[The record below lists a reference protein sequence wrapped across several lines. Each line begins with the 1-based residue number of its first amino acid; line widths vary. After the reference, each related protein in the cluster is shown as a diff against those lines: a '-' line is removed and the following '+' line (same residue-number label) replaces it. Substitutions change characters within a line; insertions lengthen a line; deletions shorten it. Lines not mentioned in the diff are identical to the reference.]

1 MAKTI
6 NRRDF
11 IKTTA
16 VAGTATT
23 IMPGSLLASPSP
35 KRVKLGVIGTGL
47 RGQWVLSLAAKYPE
61 VDIPAICDIDE
72 TMLASALKILKD
84 AGKPKPRV
92 YRRGEEDFRRMLSTE
107 DLEGVYIATPWRW
120 HHPMAVTAMKN
131 GMQVGTEVPAA
142 LSVEECWDLVKTSQQ
157 TGMNCMIMENVCYR
171 RDVMAIL
178 NMVQQGLFG
187 ELLHCQG
194 GYQHDLRHVKFN
206 NGKQAYGGGVEFGDK
221 GFSEARW
228 RTQHSV
234 DRNGDLYPTHG
245 LGPIS
250 PMLGINRGNRMLHLT
265 STASQARGLHKYIVE
280 KGGPDHPNAEIEFK
294 CGDIVTTVIQCAKGQ
309 SIVLNHDTNNPRPY
323 SLNFRVQGTQGIWQ
337 KEARSLYIEG
347 LSHQP
352 HRWEDEA
359 SYLEEYD
366 HPLWQRFEENAVGA
380 GHGGMDYFI
389 VRAMIETFKGMP
401 PVIDVYDAVSMSV
414 VSALSEQSI
423 AQGSAPIEIPDF
435 TQGQWQT
442 NRPIFGLNA
451 QL

>member
-1 MAKTI
+1 
-6 NRRDF
+6 
-11 IKTTA
+11 
-16 VAGTATT
+16 
-23 IMPGSLLASPSP
+23 MPGSLLASPSP

-206 NGKQAYGGGVEFGDK
+206 NAVTKDSQKHAGELNTLLIETATSTQLMVWDRSAPCWVLI
-221 GFSEARW
+221 EAIACC
-228 RTQHSV
+228 
-234 DRNGDLYPTHG
+234 
-245 LGPIS
+245 IS
-250 PMLGINRGNRMLHLT
+250 PLPRARLAGCT
-265 STASQARGLHKYIVE
+265 SILSKKAVPITLMRKS
-280 KGGPDHPNAEIEFK
+280 NSSAE
-294 CGDIVTTVIQCAKGQ
+294 T
-309 SIVLNHDTNNPRPY
+309 S
-323 SLNFRVQGTQGIWQ
+323 SLR
-337 KEARSLYIEG
+337 
-347 LSHQP
+347 
-352 HRWEDEA
+352 
-359 SYLEEYD
+359 
-366 HPLWQRFEENAVGA
+366 
-380 GHGGMDYFI
+380 
-389 VRAMIETFKGMP
+389 
-401 PVIDVYDAVSMSV
+401 
-414 VSALSEQSI
+414 
-423 AQGSAPIEIPDF
+423 
-435 TQGQWQT
+435 
-442 NRPIFGLNA
+442 
-451 QL
+451 

>member
-178 NMVQQGLFG
+178 NMVQ
-187 ELLHCQG
+187 
-194 GYQHDLRHVKFN
+194 
-206 NGKQAYGGGVEFGDK
+206 
-221 GFSEARW
+221 
-228 RTQHSV
+228 
-234 DRNGDLYPTHG
+234 P
-245 LGPIS
+245 GPIRRTATL
-250 PMLGINRGNRMLHLT
+250 PGRL
-265 STASQARGLHKYIVE
+265 STRPASRK
-280 KGGPDHPNAEIEFK
+280 
-294 CGDIVTTVIQCAKGQ
+294 IQ
-309 SIVLNHDTNNPRPY
+309 
-323 SLNFRVQGTQGIWQ
+323 
-337 KEARSLYIEG
+337 
-347 LSHQP
+347 
-352 HRWEDEA
+352 
-359 SYLEEYD
+359 
-366 HPLWQRFEENAVGA
+366 
-380 GHGGMDYFI
+380 
-389 VRAMIETFKGMP
+389 
-401 PVIDVYDAVSMSV
+401 
-414 VSALSEQSI
+414 
-423 AQGSAPIEIPDF
+423 
-435 TQGQWQT
+435 QWQT
-442 NRPIFGLNA
+442 SLWGWRRIR
-451 QL
+451 